1 MKTRINTKTRRSMG
15 LKMVNGEMVDKYGRI
30 LESFIDKQGYE
41 DLKPTGRV
49 CQNMIEYYLK

>member
-1 MKTRINTKTRRSMG
+1 MG